1 MSTLA
6 EVENAARTLPVEE
19 REELLLSL
27 AAGLREEGNTLPLPR
42 EFSAEQIQGWIA
54 EDERGMR
61 EFLACPPKNGR

>member
-6 EVENAARTLPVEE
+6 EVENAARTLSVKE

-27 AAGLREEGNTLPLPR
+27 AASLREDGGTLPLPR

-54 EDERGMR
+54 EDERGMQ
-61 EFLACPPKNGR
+61 EFLACSPKKGR